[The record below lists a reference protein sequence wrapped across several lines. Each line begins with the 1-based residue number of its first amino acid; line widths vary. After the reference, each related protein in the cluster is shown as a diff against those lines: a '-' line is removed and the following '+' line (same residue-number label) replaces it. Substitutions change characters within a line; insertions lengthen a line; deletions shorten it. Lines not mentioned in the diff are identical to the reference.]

1 LGRIVS
7 RIGAKLPDTV
17 VFERARKVSMSSQGL
32 VHLSQFVSAAGRGLG
47 SALRILLLLAM
58 AAGLVSAEDKL
69 SEAQRVEII
78 RAFLAE
84 SPFVHRALPRG
95 KGGVHIAEDG
105 KITPSEAEL
114 NQLIA
119 QSGPAAKPGER
130 VRISAVRFV
139 HRGIIFDING
149 GPVKRKK
156 WPDHINVGIGGID
169 PRASQPRQID
179 PNADLTYNGSLV
191 FLALKEDVALL
202 TADHIKDLLS
212 TVLDFKATNVAEA
225 YQKSLPPLVAAAVKN
240 HHVLVGMDKEMVTCA
255 MGRPPRRL
263 RESQEGQDY
272 EEWIYGAPPRDVEF
286 IRFVDDKVVRIED
299 MKVSGE
305 KLVRT
310 QDEVGGLNGSLDA
323 SAQKQTRPDSAAASQ
338 EEERRSAPTLL
349 RPGEASTNQGGGG
362 RDPNPTPLPD
372 SSSSGQPGGPR

>member
-1 LGRIVS
+1 LTI
-7 RIGAKLPDTV
+7 A
-17 VFERARKVSMSSQGL
+17 
-32 VHLSQFVSAAGRGLG
+32 
-47 SALRILLLLAM
+47 SAL
-58 AAGLVSAEDKL
+58 GFAEDKL
-69 SEAQRVEII
+69 SEAQRQEII

-84 SPFVHRALPRG
+84 HPFVHRAVPRG
-95 KGGVHIAEDG
+95 KTGVHIAEDG

-119 QSGPAAKPGER
+119 QFGPAAKPGER
-130 VRISAVRFV
+130 AQISSVRFV

-149 GPVKRKK
+149 GPVKRKR
-156 WPDHINVGIGGID
+156 WRDHINVEAGGID
-169 PRASQPRQID
+169 PRASQSQQAD
-179 PNADLTYNGSLV
+179 PSADLNFNGSFV
-191 FLALKEDVALL
+191 FLALKEDVASL
-202 TADHIKDLLS
+202 TAEHIKDLLS
-212 TVLDFKATNVAEA
+212 PILDFKAANVAEA
-225 YQKSLPPLVAAAVKN
+225 YQRSLPPLLAAAVKN
-240 HHVLVGMDKEMVTCA
+240 HHALVGMDKDMVTCA

-286 IRFVDDKVVRIED
+286 IRFVGDKVVRIED

-310 QDEVGGLNGSLDA
+310 QDEVGDLLDA

-338 EEERRSAPTLL
+338 EEERRGAPTLL
-349 RPGEASTNQGGGG
+349 RPGETSTNPGGGG

-372 SSSSGQPGGPR
+372 SSTSGAPSGPR

>member
-1 LGRIVS
+1 
-7 RIGAKLPDTV
+7 
-17 VFERARKVSMSSQGL
+17 MSSQGL
-32 VHLSQFVSAAGRGLG
+32 VPLSQFVRPAVRGLG
-47 SALRILLLLAM
+47 CALGILLLLAM
-58 AAGLVSAEDKL
+58 STGLASAEDKL
-69 SEAQRVEII
+69 SDAQRQEII

-84 SPFVHRALPRG
+84 SPFVHRAFPRG
-95 KGGVHIAEDG
+95 KGGVRIAEDG

-114 NQLIA
+114 NRLIA

-149 GPVKRKK
+149 GPVKHKK
-156 WPDHINVGIGGID
+156 WSDHINVGIGGLD
-169 PRASQPRQID
+169 PGASQAKQID
-179 PNADLTYNGSLV
+179 PNADLTYNGSVVL
-191 FLALKEDVALL
+191 LTLKEDVASL
-202 TADHIKDLLS
+202 TADHIKDLLAP
-212 TVLDFKATNVAEA
+212 VLDFKAKNVAEA
-225 YQKSLPPLVAAAVKN
+225 YQKSLPPLIAAAIKA
-240 HHVLVGMDKEMVTCA
+240 HHALVGMDKEMVTCA

-272 EEWIYGAPPRDVEF
+272 EEWIYGAPPHDVEF

-310 QDEVGGLNGSLDA
+310 QDEVGGLSLDA

-349 RPGEASTNQGGGG
+349 RPGETSTNQGGGGG

-372 SSSSGQPGGPR
+372 SSTSVQPGGPR